1 MKYFLTLIVII
12 SLVEKANAQIMYRTR
27 YRTAIMVESFAI
39 SPLGSINVEYLPIR
53 WKTSFLA
60 LRTGFGFLPGG
71 KSVGTAPAIGGG
83 ISVPTSVTYNYLI
96 NNLRRGINKRVSL
109 RCQSAPSKIASEFFI
124 EMGAGF
130 TPIAYRGS
138 ETRSYSF
145 GIIGLRQQVV
155 FDVPPRPR
163 VVFIRVN
170 FTPSYSFGKF
180 ELRGGLG
187 LGVSL

>member
-1 MKYFLTLIVII
+1 VKYFLTLIVII